1 MILFFVSAAWLGLV
15 IGLSFILWVRFR
27 AYTVLRPGNGVA
39 DELSSSL
46 AVIVPVRNEA
56 ATIARCL
63 AGLLAQSYPRHRLRI
78 VVVDD
83 DSTDG
88 TAPVVRGIAQT
99 DSRVTLLDAGPLPTG
114 WVGKPHACWIGA
126 QAAGTSEWLCFVDAD
141 TCAAPE
147 ALRTAVG
154 FAEAHGIDMLSLHP
168 FQELGTIWERLV
180 IPEGFLI
187 LALSTD
193 MRRINDP
200 TKPDAAANGQFYIIR
215 RQVYDAIGGHA
226 AVRTRILEDMA
237 LARAVK
243 ERGYH
248 LCLMGGNELVFT
260 RMYSSLP
267 ALWEGVSK
275 MAAELVARSVVG
287 AAFVA
292 GGMLLLGWMP
302 VALSALALL
311 DIFARPNPFGL
322 PALVLAL
329 TSWAVMAG
337 IHLAIAM
344 YFKIPP
350 YHGFLFPLGF
360 TLSAAAT
367 LNSAWRRLS
376 RRNTWKGRLV
386 DPHP

>member
-1 MILFFVSAAWLGLV
+1 
-15 IGLSFILWVRFR
+15 
-27 AYTVLRPGNGVA
+27 
-39 DELSSSL
+39 
-46 AVIVPVRNEA
+46 
-56 ATIARCL
+56 
-63 AGLLAQSYPRHRLRI
+63 
-78 VVVDD
+78 
-83 DSTDG
+83 
-88 TAPVVRGIAQT
+88 
-99 DSRVTLLDAGPLPTG
+99 
-114 WVGKPHACWIGA
+114 
-126 QAAGTSEWLCFVDAD
+126 
-141 TCAAPE
+141 
-147 ALRTAVG
+147 
-154 FAEAHGIDMLSLHP
+154 MLSLHP

-248 LCLMGGNELVFT
+248 LCLMGGNALVST

-275 MAAELVARSVVG
+275 MAAELVARSVMG

-292 GGMLLLGWMP
+292 GGMLLLGWTP
-302 VALSALALL
+302 VALSALALA
-311 DIFARPNPFGL
+311 DIFTRPSPFGL
-322 PALVLAL
+322 PALILAL
-329 TSWAVMAG
+329 TSWTVMAG

-386 DPHP
+386 EPHP